1 MNLTRFALKNDRIT
15 LLALAL
21 IAILGL
27 LSYNELAR
35 DSMPPFTVRTANV
48 ITTFPGAGPEKIEA
62 LITDKIET
70 AAQEIPEVKYIASTS
85 RTALSQVTVALK
97 DDVPPEDLQ
106 AIWDRLRRKI
116 DLIVDDFPDGTNEP
130 EIKDEDIG
138 VVYGIF
144 VGLTS
149 DGFENPEL
157 RDYADDLRNRI
168 IQLDDAAKV
177 EIGGIVDE
185 RIFIDYNDAELARL
199 GLSSGQL
206 TNTIAATNIVIPAG
220 NITLA
225 GEEVGLEP
233 SGNLESVED
242 LENMLIPLANGESVR
257 LKEIAVVRRAYI
269 TPREEIVRVN
279 GFEGQALYVSLKEN
293 ANIIELG
300 RQVDQLL
307 VEYNR
312 TLPVGIEAIR
322 LASQDAFV
330 EGSVNDF
337 VNNVIQSVI
346 IVLLVMFAFM
356 GVRMGLVVAALI
368 PMTIICTIFMM
379 DTFSIGL
386 NQVSL
391 AALIMALGLLVD
403 NAIVMAESILVK
415 MEKGVPK
422 QEAAF
427 QSGKELFTPLLI
439 SSLTTSAAF
448 LAFFLAESTM
458 GDIMGPL
465 FSVISIALISS
476 WLFTMTAIP
485 MLSLAILKVKQKKK
499 EENDGIF
506 GVLGK
511 YYRVLLLGSL
521 HRRWLTVAVCVVG
534 FGLAIF
540 GMTFVPVIFM
550 PDSDRN
556 LVTLDMNLPLGTSIE
571 TTERQVDL
579 LETFLRDSLM
589 AGDEVEGVIDWSTYI
604 GKGPKSYDLG
614 YNPGEQNSGYAH
626 MLINTSTDQVNGEL
640 IRRLDNFCFFNLP
653 DAQVKVKR
661 LGTGGGASV
670 PIQIRLA
677 GDEAGDLFEVAAQIK
692 RQLNAIPGTKNVDD
706 NWGPRI
712 KKFFVQVNEDKLRR
726 NGLTNQ
732 DLAVSLRTV
741 LAGTNVGEFREDNNS
756 IPIVMQAKGGG
767 KLDYST
773 IESLSIFAQASGRN
787 VPLAEVATL
796 VPQWEYA
803 KVLRRDLKRNLT
815 VEASVNDG
823 FTAAG
828 IIEQLTSWMDETQAD
843 WPGDVTYELG
853 GDDESRGDAMGAVME
868 KLPLAGFIIIMLLVI
883 QFNSFRKS
891 FIILATIPLGIIGV
905 TFGLLIT
912 GEVYSFTSFLGVIS
926 LAGIV
931 INDSIVLMDKIDIQ
945 INRYKKPPAEG
956 IVQASVD
963 KLRPVILTT
972 LTTSLGLIPL
982 WIGGGDMWR
991 PMAVGM
997 IFGLLFATFVI
1008 LLFVPVLYAL
1018 LFRVN
1023 YGKGAALTQPVPVAD
1038 APASV
1043 IPPTEEATS
1052 TG

>member
-1 MNLTRFALKNDRIT
+1 MNLTKLALKNDRIT
-15 LLALAL
+15 MLVLAL

-27 LSYNELAR
+27 MSYNQLAR
-35 DSMPPFTVRTANV
+35 DSMPPFTVRTANI
-48 ITTFPGAGPEKIEA
+48 ITTFPGAGPEKIET
-62 LITDKIET
+62 LITDKLEKV
-70 AAQEIPEVKYIASTS
+70 AQEIPEVKFIASTS

-97 DDVPPEDLQ
+97 DDVPAEDLQ

-116 DLIVDDFPDGTNEP
+116 DQIKGDLPDGASEP
-130 EIKDEDIG
+130 NLKDDDIG
-138 VVYGIF
+138 VVFGIF
-144 VGLTS
+144 VGLLS
-149 DGFENPEL
+149 DGFENSEL
-157 RDYADDLRNRI
+157 RDYADDLRNKI

-177 EIGGIVDE
+177 EIGGIVEE
-185 RIFIDYNDAELARL
+185 RIFIDYEDSELARL

-206 TNTIAATNIVIPAG
+206 TNIISSTNIVIPAG
-220 NITLA
+220 NINLG
-225 GEEVGLEP
+225 GEEVSLEP
-233 SGNLESVED
+233 SGNLESVEQ
-242 LENMLIPLANGESVR
+242 LENMLIPIASGESVA
-257 LKEIAVVRRAYI
+257 LKEISTIRRAYI
-269 TPREEIVRVN
+269 TPREEIVRIN
-279 GFEGQALYVSLKEN
+279 GLEGQALYVSLKEN

-300 RQVDQLL
+300 VQVDELL
-307 VEYNR
+307 EEYNK

-337 VNNVIQSVI
+337 VNNVIQSI
-346 IVLLVMFAFM
+346 LIVLAVMLVFM
-356 GVRMGLVVAALI
+356 GFRMGLVVAALI
-368 PMTIICTIFMM
+368 PMTIVCTLFLM
-379 DTFSIGL
+379 DVFTIGL

-415 MEKGVPK
+415 MEKGIEK
-422 QEAAF
+422 REAAY

-448 LAFFLAESTM
+448 LSFYLAESTM

-465 FSVISIALISS
+465 FQVISIALVSS
-476 WLFTMTAIP
+476 WVFTMTAVP
-485 MLSLAILKVKQKKK
+485 LLAMGILKVKKDKKGDQKEAEKK
-499 EENDGIF
+499 EEKGVF
-506 GVLGK
+506 GVMKK
-511 YYRVLLLGSL
+511 YYKGFLLGSL
-521 HRRWLTVAVCVVG
+521 RRRWLTVVICVVS
-534 FGLAIF
+534 FFAAIY
-540 GMTFVPVIFM
+540 GMSLVPVIFM
-550 PDSDRN
+550 PDSERN
-556 LVTLDMNLPLGTSIE
+556 LITLDMTLPLGTSIE
-571 TTERQVDL
+571 TTEEQIDL
-579 LETFLRDSLM
+579 LEAYLQDSLM
-589 AGDEVEGVIDWSTYI
+589 ATEDREGVVDWSSYI

-614 YNPGEQNSGYAH
+614 YNPGEKNSGYAH
-626 MLINTSTDQVNGEL
+626 ILINTSNSSVNSEL
-640 IRRLDNFCFFNLP
+640 ITRLEKYCFFNIP
-653 DAQVKVKR
+653 DAQVTVKK

-677 GDEAGDLFEVAAQIK
+677 GDEAGDLFEVAAAIK
-692 RQLNAIPGTKNVDD
+692 QQLNSIPGTKNVDD

-741 LAGTNVGEFREDNNS
+741 LAGTDVGEFREDDKS
-756 IPIVMQAKGGG
+756 IPIVMQAEGGS

-773 IESLSIFAQASGRN
+773 IESLSIYGQSSGKN

-803 KVLRRDLKRNLT
+803 KILRRDLQRNLT
-815 VEASVNDG
+815 VEAGVREGYN
-823 FTAAG
+823 AAD
-828 IIEQLTSWMDETQAD
+828 IIAELLPWMDERQVE
-843 WPGDVTYELG
+843 WPNGVSYELG

-868 KLPLAGFIIIMLLVI
+868 QLPLSFFIIILLLVV

-891 FIILATIPLGIIGV
+891 FIILATIPFCLIGV
-905 TFGLLIT
+905 TFGLLVT

-931 INDSIVLMDKIDIQ
+931 INDSIVLMDKINIQ
-945 INRYKKPPAEG
+945 IEHYKKPASEG

-972 LTTSLGLIPL
+972 LTTSFGLIPL

-997 IFGLLFATFVI
+997 IFGLFFATLVI
-1008 LLFVPVLYAL
+1008 LLLVPVLYAL
-1018 LFRVN
+1018 FFRVN
-1023 YGKGAALTQPVPVAD
+1023 YRKQKA
-1038 APASV
+1038 
-1043 IPPTEEATS
+1043 
-1052 TG
+1052 